1 MPTIQLERCIKCM
14 KCVNDCPS
22 DAIDIEQGTINDTCI
37 HCGHCVAIC
46 PESTIFQDK
55 DPITKLEPGTVSA
68 SDFHQFSA
76 GVRTCRSY
84 LQKEVDDIL
93 LNQLVESMK
102 NYPSASNARPIE
114 ITIVK
119 TGEEVQK
126 LNHQTAQ
133 KLIKTIGMI
142 TSPVLMPI
150 LRILAPKI
158 GVDKLNN
165 YKKQFIARQTPE
177 SSQVCHHAP
186 VVMLFHA
193 PKTKY
198 GMASADAYIWSTYT
212 SLYANSLGLGT
223 CFNGFIVTAMERS
236 KPMRKDFNIPSNH
249 QVYASLLIGHPKV
262 KYVNETG
269 RAAPHLNVN

>member
-1 MPTIQLERCIKCM
+1 MPSIQLENCIKCM

-22 DAIDIEQGTINDTCI
+22 DAIDIEQGTINDSCI

-46 PESTIFQDK
+46 PESTIF
-55 DPITKLEPGTVSA
+55 PNGNEITKLQPGTFSA
-68 SDFHQFSA
+68 SDFQQFSA

-84 LQKEVDDIL
+84 LQKEVDDTL
-93 LNQLVESMK
+93 LHQLVENMK

-114 ITIVK
+114 ITLVK
-119 TGEEVQK
+119 TREEVQK

-142 TSPVLMPI
+142 TSPLLMPI

-158 GVDKLNN
+158 GIDKLNN

-186 VVMLFHA
+186 VVMIFHA

-198 GMASADAYIWSTYT
+198 GMAPADAYIWSTYT

-236 KPMRKDFNIPSNH
+236 KSMRKDFNIPSNH

-262 KYVNETG
+262 KYVNEAG
-269 RAAPHLNVN
+269 RTAPHQNVI

>member
-1 MPTIQLERCIKCM
+1 MPSIQLENCIKCM

-22 DAIDIEQGTINDTCI
+22 DAIDIEQGTINDSCI

-46 PESTIFQDK
+46 PESTIFPDGN
-55 DPITKLEPGTVSA
+55 DITKLQSGTFSA
-68 SDFHQFSA
+68 IDFQQFSA

-84 LQKEVDDIL
+84 LQKEVDDKL
-93 LNQLVESMK
+93 LNQLVENMK

-119 TGEEVQK
+119 TSEEVQK
-126 LNHQTAQ
+126 LNHQTAH
-133 KLIKTIGMI
+133 KLIKTIGMM

-158 GVDKLNN
+158 EVDKLNN

-186 VVMLFHA
+186 VVMIFHA

-236 KPMRKDFNIPSNH
+236 KSMRKDFNLPSNH

-262 KYVNETG
+262 KYVNEAG
-269 RAAPHLNVN
+269 RDAPHQNVI

>member
-1 MPTIQLERCIKCM
+1 MPTIQLENCIKCM

-22 DAIDIEQGTINDTCI
+22 DAIDIEQGTINESCI

-46 PESTIFQDK
+46 PESTIFPDEN
-55 DPITKLEPGTVSA
+55 DITKLEPGTVSA
-68 SDFHQFSA
+68 SDFQQFSA

-93 LNQLVESMK
+93 LNQLVENMK

-119 TGEEVQK
+119 TREEVQK

-262 KYVNETG
+262 KYVNEPG
-269 RAAPHLNVN
+269 RAAPHLNVI

>member
-1 MPTIQLERCIKCM
+1 MPTIQLENCIKCM

-46 PESTIFQDK
+46 PESTIFPEGND
-55 DPITKLEPGTVSA
+55 ITKLQSGTVSA
-68 SDFHQFSA
+68 KDFQQFSA
-76 GVRTCRSY
+76 GIRTCRSY
-84 LQKEVDDIL
+84 LQKEVDDKL
-93 LNQLVESMK
+93 LNQLVENMK

-114 ITIVK
+114 ITNVK
-119 TGEEVQK
+119 TREEVQK

-158 GVDKLNN
+158 GVYKLNN
-165 YKKQFIARQTPE
+165 YKKKFIARQTPE

-198 GMASADAYIWSTYT
+198 GMAPADAYIWSTYT

-223 CFNGFIVTAMERS
+223 CFNGFIVIAMERNKS
-236 KPMRKDFNIPSNH
+236 MRKEFNIPSDH

-262 KYVNETG
+262 KYVNEAG
-269 RAAPHLNVN
+269 RAAPHLNVI

>member
-1 MPTIQLERCIKCM
+1 M

-22 DAIDIEQGTINDTCI
+22 DAIDIEQGTINESCI

-46 PESTIFQDK
+46 PESTIFPDK
-55 DPITKLEPGTVSA
+55 DRITKLEADTVSA
-68 SDFHQFSA
+68 TDFQQFSA

-84 LQKEVDDIL
+84 LQKEVDKKL
-93 LNQLVESMK
+93 LDELVENMK

-114 ITIVK
+114 VTIVK
-119 TGEEVQK
+119 TREQIQK

-177 SSQVCHHAP
+177 SSQVCHHTP

-223 CFNGFIVTAMERS
+223 CFNGFIVSAMERS
-236 KPMRKDFNIPSNH
+236 KSMRKDFKIPSNH
-249 QVYASLLIGHPKV
+249 MVYASLLIGHPKV
-262 KYVNETG
+262 KYVNEPG

>member
-1 MPTIQLERCIKCM
+1 MPTIQLENCIKCM
-14 KCVNDCPS
+14 KCVKDCPS

-46 PESTIFQDK
+46 PESTIFPDGETV
-55 DPITKLEPGTVSA
+55 TKLETGTVSA
-68 SDFHQFSA
+68 SDFQQFSA

-84 LQKEVDDIL
+84 LQKEVDEKL
-93 LNQLVESMK
+93 LDELVENMK

-114 ITIVK
+114 VTIIK
-119 TGEEVQK
+119 TKEQVQK

-165 YKKQFIARQTPE
+165 YKKQFIARQSPE
-177 SSQVCHHAP
+177 SSQICHHAP

-198 GMASADAYIWSTYT
+198 GMASADANIWATYT
-212 SLYANSLGLGT
+212 SLHANSLGMGT
-223 CFNGFIVTAMERS
+223 CFNGFIVNAMERS
-236 KPMRKDFNIPSNH
+236 KSMRNAFKIPSN
-249 QVYASLLIGHPKV
+249 QMVYASLLIGHPKV
-262 KYVNETG
+262 KYINEPG
-269 RAAPHLNVN
+269 RSAPHLNVI

>member
-1 MPTIQLERCIKCM
+1 MPTIQLEKCIKCM
-14 KCVNDCPS
+14 KCVKDCPS
-22 DAIDIEQGTINDTCI
+22 DAIDIELGTINDSCI

-46 PESTIFQDK
+46 PESTIFPDEEA
-55 DPITKLEPGTVSA
+55 ITKLEPGT
-68 SDFHQFSA
+68 FSA
-76 GVRTCRSY
+76 MDFQQLSARVRTCRSY
-84 LQKEVDDIL
+84 LQKEVDDHL
-93 LNQLVESMK
+93 LNQLVVNMK

-114 ITIVK
+114 ITIIK
-119 TGEEVQK
+119 TGKEVQK
-126 LNHQTAQ
+126 LNHQTAE

-142 TSPVLMPI
+142 TSPLLMPLI
-150 LRILAPKI
+150 RLFAPKI

-236 KPMRKDFNIPSNH
+236 KSMRKEFGLPSNH
-249 QVYASLLIGHPKV
+249 MIYASLLIGHPKV
-262 KYVNETG
+262 KYVNEVG
-269 RAAPHLNVN
+269 RSAPHLNVI

>member
-1 MPTIQLERCIKCM
+1 MPIIQLENCIKCM

-22 DAIDIEQGTINDTCI
+22 NAIDIEQGTINDSCI

-46 PESTIFQDK
+46 PEATIFPDGN
-55 DPITKLEPGTVSA
+55 DITKLQTGTFSA
-68 SDFHQFSA
+68 SDFQQFSA

-84 LQKEVDDIL
+84 LQKEVDDKL
-93 LNQLVESMK
+93 LNQLVENMK

-119 TGEEVQK
+119 TREEVQK

-165 YKKQFIARQTPE
+165 YKKQFVARQTPE

-198 GMASADAYIWSTYT
+198 GMALADANIWATYT

-223 CFNGFIVTAMERS
+223 CFNGFIVNAMERS
-236 KPMRKDFNIPSNH
+236 KSMRKDFNIPHNH

-262 KYVNETG
+262 KYVNEAG
-269 RAAPHLNVN
+269 RAAPHLHVI